1 MFNEETRSSA
11 FSGPTAGFSIDALV
25 GENQNALGIEYAT
38 RFAGVFGMI
47 HTIGATI
54 SLK

>member
-1 MFNEETRSSA
+1 M
-11 FSGPTAGFSIDALV
+11 
-25 GENQNALGIEYAT
+25 GIEYAA
-38 RFAGVFGMI
+38 RFAGVFGVI

>member
-1 MFNEETRSSA
+1 MVFIIIQIEKQVILS
-11 FSGPTAGFSIDALV
+11 V
-25 GENQNALGIEYAT
+25 GKNKTALGLEYCA
-38 RFAGVFGMI
+38 RFAGVFGTI

>member
-1 MFNEETRSSA
+1 LI
-11 FSGPTAGFSIDALV
+11 GPTAGFSIDALV
-25 GENQNALGIEYAT
+25 GKSQSALGLEYCA
-38 RFAGVFGMI
+38 RFAGVFGII